1 MFRDPHGRAFL
12 LPIILCKM
20 RNITTIQAHQEQTL
34 PMNLIGLL
42 SSRSYNVENPIHEI
56 EQIYGVTSEIA
67 HDIYETVGEDYHC
80 ERMVAALCSI
90 ATPAYISK
98 MKGVELW

>member
-1 MFRDPHGRAFL
+1 
-12 LPIILCKM
+12 M
-20 RNITTIQAHQEQTL
+20 RKQSTIQAPKEQSL

-42 SSRSYNVENPIHEI
+42 SSQSYNAENPIPEI
-56 EQIYGVTSEIA
+56 QQIYGVTYEVA

-90 ATPAYISK
+90 ATPAYITK

>member
-1 MFRDPHGRAFL
+1 MSN
-12 LPIILCKM
+12 KS
-20 RNITTIQAHQEQTL
+20 TIQAHQEQSL

-42 SSRSYNVENPIHEI
+42 SSRSFKAENPIHEI
-56 EQIYGVTSEIA
+56 EQIYGVTSEVA

-80 ERMVAALCSI
+80 ERMVAALCCI
-90 ATPAYISK
+90 ATPTYISN